1 MKKLLILLVVVA
13 MVLVVAPAAF
23 AGNGNGNGDGTG
35 NGGGNGGG
43 SKATVVNYSLSGT
56 VTEVGADSITLT
68 VVKGNKA
75 ARAYKGQT
83 VTLNLTAATL
93 LYERTADRELVAAT
107 LADFAVGD
115 RVNSSGTLDRSDAAA
130 PVFTAK
136 RATIALPVGTCRVP

>member
-23 AGNGNGNGDGTG
+23 AGNGNGNGGG
-35 NGGGNGGG
+35 NGGGKGGG
-43 SKATVVNYSLSGT
+43 SKATVVKYSLSGT
-56 VTEVGADSITLT
+56 VTAVGADSITLT

-83 VTLNLTAATL
+83 VTLNVTAASL

-107 LADFAVGD
+107 LADFAAGD
-115 RVNSSGTLDRSDAAA
+115 RVNSSGTLDRSNAAA

-136 RATIALPVGTCRVP
+136 RATIALPVGTCLVP

>member
-23 AGNGNGNGDGTG
+23 AGNGNGNGNGDGT
-35 NGGGNGGG
+35 GNGGG

-56 VTEVGADSITLT
+56 VTAVGADSITLT

-83 VTLNLTAATL
+83 VTLKVTATTL

-107 LADFAVGD
+107 LADFAAGD
-115 RVNSSGTLDRSDAAA
+115 RVNSSGTLDRSNAAA

>member
-1 MKKLLILLVVVA
+1 MKKLLILMVVVA

-23 AGNGNGNGDGTG
+23 AGNGNGNG
-35 NGGGNGGG
+35 NGKGGG

-56 VTEVGADSITLT
+56 VTAVGADSITLT

-83 VTLNLTAATL
+83 VTLNVTAATL
-93 LYERTADRELVAAT
+93 LYERTADRELVAAA
-107 LADFAVGD
+107 LADFAAGD
-115 RVNSSGTLDRSDAAA
+115 RVNSSGTLNRSNAAA

-136 RATIALPVGTCRVP
+136 RATIALPVGTCLVP